1 MPSLSRK
8 HAYTLRMRGKYP
20 PLRIHVWGGLGSQ
33 LFAVYLAYQI
43 DQRYPGKSLTLV
55 LHTGGVTRRS
65 PEICDLFPEYEYRE
79 VDDFFSQGH
88 VSSKKIKKNFV
99 PNLKTTFRHL
109 LLLTGLLAEENDDR
123 SRKVRP
129 WTMSARGHY
138 FHKKVSSDFLNLLYS
153 RLESQYRSLIGEYQ
167 SIDVLHYR
175 LGDLM
180 DLVEKKPIE
189 PSQIVNALINIKHNE
204 EITVFSDSP
213 GIAVEL
219 LSNATIKTRFVGSSL
234 SASEILFV
242 SANAKLFIG
251 TSSKISYW
259 IVILRN
265 SVISNSVNYI
275 PKTDSVIMDNLIGDF
290 HEVKYY

>member
-1 MPSLSRK
+1 
-8 HAYTLRMRGKYP
+8 
-20 PLRIHVWGGLGSQ
+20 
-33 LFAVYLAYQI
+33 LAYQI

-153 RLESQYRSLIGEYQ
+153 RLESQYRSLIGENQ

-275 PKTDSVIMDNLIGDF
+275 PMTDSVIIDNLIGDF